1 MSELRVIVPERGWA
15 SVDLPELWRSR
26 ELLYVLARRNVL
38 VRYKQTVFGIGWAV
52 IQPLVLMIVFTLVF
66 GRLAGLSSKTGG
78 IPYPV
83 FNYAALLPWLFFATS
98 ITQASGSLV
107 ANSQLLT
114 KVYFPRLVLPLSNVL
129 AALVDFA
136 IAFVILLVLEAAYGL
151 HPRPQALF
159 AIPLLLLLAAA
170 AALGAGLWFA
180 ALNVSYRDVQYFVPF
195 LMQIW
200 FFLTPVVYS
209 TSTIVSQAWQ
219 IVYALNPMVGV
230 VNGFRWALIDAPGT
244 SSGLNPWAMVVSVT
258 VAISLLLTGAFFFRR
273 TERGFADVV

>member
-1 MSELRVIVPERGWA
+1 MSDLRVIVPERGWA
-15 SVDLPELWRSR
+15 SLDLQEVWRAR

-38 VRYKQTVFGIGWAV
+38 VRYKQTVLGIGWAV
-52 IQPLVLMIVFTLVF
+52 VQPLVLMVVFTFVF

-98 ITQASGSLV
+98 ITQASMSLV

-114 KVYFPRLVLPLSNVL
+114 KVYFPRLVIPLANVL

-136 IAFVILLVLEAAYGL
+136 IAFVILLVMEGAYGI

-159 AIPLLLLLAAA
+159 ALPLLLLLAAV

-209 TSTIVSQAWQ
+209 TSTIASKGWQ
-219 IVYALNPMVGV
+219 VVYALNPMVGV
-230 VNGFRWALIDAPGT
+230 VNGFRWALIDSSGT
-244 SSGLNPWAMVVSVT
+244 SSGLNPWAMAVSVT
-258 VAISLLLTGAFFFRR
+258 VAISLLVTGVFFFRR
-273 TERGFADVV
+273 TERFFADVV